1 MTPAT
6 QMPMP
11 PPSLRPFG
19 PGLESAA
26 RPTTPFNP
34 DGAWKHTYTLWI
46 TGPQAE
52 TPAERRGRLT
62 ISRTPVDPATAR
74 LRVTREAIL
83 YGTET
88 AHYGD
93 HYACDM
99 LCRTDRLSTPV
110 SWHVRSETRA
120 TGRPVNPWV
129 VYERS
134 GSFDLATV
142 SWESPRRRTCRVS
155 GPCTTNWSLFDAV
168 QRLPLPCEP
177 ALDFDLLEEAEILK
191 TGHVLYFQ
199 GTQSI
204 ALGGARTTVHGFE
217 QVGSGI
223 YPQHYWLDEQ
233 RRLTVFTDGFR
244 AFILERTELPGDAA

>member
-6 QMPMP
+6 QMP

-19 PGLESAA
+19 PGLASAA
-26 RPTTPFNP
+26 RPTAPFNP
-34 DGAWKHTYTLWI
+34 DGAWKHTYALWI

-62 ISRTPVDPATAR
+62 ISRTPVDSTTAR
-74 LRVTREAIL
+74 LNVTREAVL

-88 AHYGD
+88 AHYSD

-99 LCRTDRLSTPV
+99 LCRTDRLATPV
-110 SWHVRSETRA
+110 SWRVRSETRA
-120 TGRPVNPWV
+120 TGRPLNPWV

-134 GSFDLATV
+134 GSFDLATL
-142 SWESPRRRTCRVS
+142 SWESPRRRTRRVS
-155 GPCTTNWSLFDAV
+155 GPCTTNWSLLDAV
-168 QRLPLPCEP
+168 QRLPLRREP
-177 ALDFDLLEEAEILK
+177 ALAFDLLEEAELLK
-191 TGHVLYFQ
+191 TGHALCF
-199 GTQSI
+199 GDTQW
-204 ALGGARTTVHGFE
+204 LDFGGARTTVHGFE

-223 YPQHYWLDEQ
+223 YPQHYWLDEH

-244 AFILERTELPGDAA
+244 AFILERAEPAGEGA